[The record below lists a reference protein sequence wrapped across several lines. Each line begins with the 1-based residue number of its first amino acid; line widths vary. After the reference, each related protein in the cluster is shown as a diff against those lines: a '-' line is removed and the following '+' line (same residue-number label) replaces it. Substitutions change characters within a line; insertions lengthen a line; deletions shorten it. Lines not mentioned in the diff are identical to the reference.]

1 MAEDFIALDVQPD
14 FMEITEQDPLDFMPS
29 EDQPTE
35 LQQPAIEPDSL
46 LGRVGEKLGK
56 RIDFMEDTTKEYLDN
71 KITYPE
77 VVLRSFGSA
86 FGALF
91 DTVGETAMTILSTL
105 TPDQAEDWLK
115 EQIAAGASSVME
127 TETAQELLAAYQ
139 GLPERVRK
147 DIGAAVNVGFG
158 ILPAKSVVGKKL
170 TESAIESQKKTLGK
184 YVLSQTP
191 NAKQARIAEAGL
203 APSRQNVLNREN
215 EILNTVLSIKGISE
229 TTKRPKIMAGL
240 NGEVGRLGSMIR
252 KELERVKLAVPKGT
266 VNHRISMRL
275 TDFIKNNPEYLG
287 KDLKPTYEKVI
298 RAYQTALSKYDGKPS
313 SLLEM
318 RRDFDKVVEKFF
330 KKDVHAGD
338 DVSREVVA
346 QIRNEMN
353 QIMQDIAP
361 NAQIRAAMQRQHNA
375 LLAKENL
382 GYNMAREGSTVDKI
396 LTKVEHHPMF
406 TTSLLTGGGMASK
419 AMGSEPLGVG
429 LGLLGTGYAASRPAV
444 RRAAGETL
452 QAAPVGRSMI
462 MDMMDQQEQP

>member
-1 MAEDFIALDVQPD
+1 MAEDFIPLDVQPE
-14 FMEITEQDPLDFMPS
+14 FMEIPEQDPLDFMPS
-29 EDQPTE
+29 EDQPAG
-35 LQQPAIEPDSL
+35 LQEPAIEPDSL

-56 RIDFMEDTTKEYLDN
+56 RISNIEESTQEYLDN

-77 VVLRSFGSA
+77 AVLRSFGES

-115 EQIAAGASSVME
+115 EQIAAGASSVMK
-127 TETAQELLAAYQ
+127 TQTAQELLAAYQ

-147 DIGAAVNVGFG
+147 DVGAAVNVGFG
-158 ILPAKSVVGKKL
+158 ILPAKSIVGKKL
-170 TESAIESQKKTLGK
+170 TDSAIESQKKTLGK

-203 APSRQNVLNREN
+203 PPSRQTVFNREN

-240 NGEVGRLGSMIR
+240 NGEVARLGAMIR
-252 KELERVKLAVPKGT
+252 KELDTVKLPVPKGT
-266 VNHRISMRL
+266 VNQRISMKL
-275 TDFIKNNPEYLG
+275 TEFVKNNPEFVG
-287 KDLKPTYEKVI
+287 KDLKPVYEKVV
-298 RAYQTALSKYDGKPS
+298 RAYQTALNKYDGKPS
-313 SLLEM
+313 SLLDM

-361 NAQIRAAMQRQHNA
+361 NAQIRSAMRRQHNA
-375 LLAKENL
+375 MLAKENL
-382 GYNMAREGSTVDKI
+382 GYNMAREGSTVEKL

-419 AMGSEPLGVG
+419 MAGSEPLGVG
-429 LGLLGTGYAASRPAV
+429 LGLLGAGYAATRPAV